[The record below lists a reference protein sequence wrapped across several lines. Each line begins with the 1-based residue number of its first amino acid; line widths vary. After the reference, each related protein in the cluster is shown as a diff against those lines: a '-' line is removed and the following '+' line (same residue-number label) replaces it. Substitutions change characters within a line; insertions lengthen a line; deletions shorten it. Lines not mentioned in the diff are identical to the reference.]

1 MQNVLLHVVKH
12 AWRLPRLDVHIS
24 AVLWNIVSALP
35 CPLDQAPQALQ
46 HRSTAAAT
54 HRLPQAVAPPQS
66 AAHRP
71 RRQRRGLFKRLV
83 QLPLMALGAGL
94 KVIVEV
100 VRFGYSCTTSIGSRV
115 LPRSIMRT
123 LQGELASILFIPL
136 SSVRAQPTR
145 ISHVYLALQLA
156 MHVCTL
162 TTLHTA
168 ARLCCLACFCIR
180 AHKTAHLGPCF
191 QACSQD

>member
-1 MQNVLLHVVKH
+1 MQNVLLNVVKH

-24 AVLWNIVSALP
+24 AVVWNIVSALP

-66 AAHRP
+66 AALRP

-83 QLPLMALGAGL
+83 QLPLMALGAGV

-115 LPRSIMRT
+115 LPRSITRT
-123 LQGELASILFIPL
+123 LQGESASILFIPL
-136 SSVRAQPTR
+136 SSVRAQR
-145 ISHVYLALQLA
+145 VASH
-156 MHVCTL
+156 M
-162 TTLHTA
+162 
-168 ARLCCLACFCIR
+168 CIW
-180 AHKTAHLGPCF
+180 LF
-191 QACSQD
+191 N